1 VIVVKVERSKD
12 EKFRQ
17 CAKFVASKGSKSL
30 GPDFKIMSNN
40 QGFKIYSGN
49 DNEFE
54 GGTSVELTIK
64 KTINLNEN
72 NEEEFYRKL
81 SFFFE
86 NCNKIMEKF
95 TDGD

>member
-1 VIVVKVERSKD
+1 MIVVKVKKTKGEDFK
-12 EKFRQ
+12 K
-17 CAKFVASKGSKSL
+17 CAKFVASKGSKFL
-30 GPDFKIMSNN
+30 GSNFKIMSNN
-40 QGFKIYSGN
+40 QGFKVYSSN
-49 DNEFE
+49 DDEFE
-54 GGTSVELTIK
+54 NGTSVELTIK

-72 NEEEFYRKL
+72 NEDDFYRKL